1 MISIIG
7 VFCVSLEKRGFIQD
21 VLNLLISSLKR
32 LAEVFSK
39 IKNMILKVNIIIR
52 FLTCMWTFKSIYV

>member
-7 VFCVSLEKRGFIQD
+7 VFCVSLEKRGIIQD
-21 VLNLLISSLKR
+21 VLNLLISSLIR

-39 IKNMILKVNIIIR
+39 IKNMG
-52 FLTCMWTFKSIYV
+52 